1 MRRLLA
7 AAALVLWTGGCGDR
21 GDLPAHAASAQAPP
35 QKETVAQPAPPPA
48 PEKPRGLEPAPEWAP
63 SAPSDSG
70 RPAVL
75 LLGIDGADWKVL
87 DVLFEAG
94 YLPNL
99 ARLAREGARAE
110 LDCTPAMPET
120 ACFCPPVWVSIATG
134 EPYEQHRIS
143 TLHHEV
149 GDRDAVAVWDVLA
162 AEGGTTTL
170 DSFRNTWP
178 PEASAKYVL
187 TEYGL
192 DWASGQIYERLPVE
206 KPLLREM
213 MAHLRF
219 KPEDLLEQ
227 LGMLPHEGAKDPA
240 WKSVARDRVAM
251 EALRRLAQRDRT
263 DLTVALI
270 HGPDKAQHL
279 GWGAVQKTPQSPF
292 DAQALLAQARAW
304 KGPVRAKSGRAGT
317 NVASQYLETDAWLG
331 RLLSEVGWDYIVVAS
346 DHGMTRNPG
355 KGLAGHHG
363 IESPEGH
370 QGVLILWGPGVRE
383 GASLRGV
390 DVFDVA
396 PTLAWLLR
404 LPVAENLPGEVLT
417 RAFEPAWIAEHPVR
431 RVASWKSAP
440 AAPLVDP
447 AASQLQPPDARAE
460 DRGAAIPARL
470 RDQRPKMAGSTSMPT
485 GQ

>member
-1 MRRLLA
+1 
-7 AAALVLWTGGCGDR
+7 
-21 GDLPAHAASAQAPP
+21 
-35 QKETVAQPAPPPA
+35 
-48 PEKPRGLEPAPEWAP
+48 
-63 SAPSDSG
+63 
-70 RPAVL
+70 VL
-75 LLGIDGADWKVL
+75 LLGIDGAEWDVL

>member
-1 MRRLLA
+1 VRRLLA
-7 AAALVLWTGGCGDR
+7 ALALALWTPGCGDR
-21 GDLPAHAASAQAPP
+21 VDPTAHAAPQVAPAQPAA
-35 QKETVAQPAPPPA
+35 EAQPAPPA
-48 PEKPRGLEPAPEWAP
+48 PPQTPPGLEPAPEWAP

-75 LLGIDGADWKVL
+75 LLGIDGAEWEVL

-94 YLPNL
+94 YVPNL
-99 ARLAREGARAE
+99 ARLAREGTRAE

-134 EPYEQHRIS
+134 VPYEQHRIS

-149 GDRDAVAVWDVLA
+149 GDRGAVAVWDVLYA
-162 AEGGTTTL
+162 KGGTTTL

-178 PEASAKYVL
+178 PEESAKYVL

-192 DWASGQIYERLPVE
+192 DWASGQIYERLPVD

-213 MAHLRF
+213 MAHTRF

-251 EALRRLAQRDRT
+251 EALLRLAQRDRT

-279 GWGAVQKTPQSPF
+279 GWASVQKTPQSPF

-304 KGPVRAKSGRAGT
+304 RGPVRARPGGTGT

-331 RLLSEVGWDYIVVAS
+331 RLLSKVAWDYIVVAS

-363 IESPEGH
+363 VESPEGH
-370 QGVLILWGPGVRE
+370 QGVLILWGPGVRK
-383 GASLRGV
+383 GASLEGA

-396 PTLAWLLR
+396 PTLAWLLG
-404 LPVAENLPGEVLT
+404 LPVAQDLSGEALT
-417 RAFEPAWIAEHPVR
+417 QAFEPPWSDAHPVE
-431 RVASWKSAP
+431 RVPSWEP
-440 AAPLVDP
+440 Y
-447 AASQLQPPDARAE
+447 
-460 DRGAAIPARL
+460 RL
-470 RDQRPKMAGSTSMPT
+470 R
-485 GQ
+485 